1 MIELMVEYMTA
12 KEEFVENFK
21 KKTKK
26 YSLDAIKIFQN
37 LPKTEESQI
46 IGKQFLRSALSVGAN
61 YRAVCRAR
69 SKAEFFAKLSITV
82 EEADEVL
89 FWVEVMTESDIYNK
103 GHMKD
108 FEREGREILSVL
120 ATARKN
126 T

>member
-1 MIELMVEYMTA
+1 MTA

-37 LPKTEESQI
+37 LPKTEESRI
-46 IGKQFLRSALSVGAN
+46 IGTQFLRSALSVGAN
-61 YRAVCRAR
+61 YRTVCRAR
-69 SKAEFFAKLSITV
+69 SKAEFFAKLSVTV

-89 FWVEVMTESDIYNK
+89 FWVEILKVSDIYKKEHIYN
-103 GHMKD
+103 
-108 FEREGREILSVL
+108 FEKEGKEMLSVL
-120 ATARKN
+120 ATARKD

>member
-1 MIELMVEYMTA
+1 MTS

-21 KKTKK
+21 RRTKK
-26 YSLDAIKIFQN
+26 YSLDAIKIFQS
-37 LPKTEESQI
+37 LPKTEESKI

-89 FWVEVMTESDIYNK
+89 FWVEVLADSDICK
-103 GHMKD
+103 EAKLQD
-108 FEREGREILSVL
+108 FEKEAREILSVL